1 MTPAAIAP
9 VSLRHT
15 QGMLAASDS
24 DPGGLAYRSL
34 LLRLLLLPFS
44 SLPLLLT
51 VLTISIETK

>member
-15 QGMLAASDS
+15 QGMLAASD
-24 DPGGLAYRSL
+24 PGGLAHRSL